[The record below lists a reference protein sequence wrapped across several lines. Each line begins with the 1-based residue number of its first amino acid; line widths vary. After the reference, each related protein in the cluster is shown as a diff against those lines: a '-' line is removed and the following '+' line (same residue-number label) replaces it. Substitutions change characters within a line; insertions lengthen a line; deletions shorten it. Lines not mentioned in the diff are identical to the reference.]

1 MMKNEKITIVP
12 VIAVGV
18 SPMDKVQS
26 IIDSFTPDMYL
37 ICAESWCARAG
48 KGETMESISEKWAGK
63 LSEHPNRVERITC
76 IAKTK
81 DGRESFSRLYDI
93 VRKDDKIV
101 DFVQFRDD
109 NMVMES
115 NKLT

>member
-1 MMKNEKITIVP
+1 MMKNEKITIAP
-12 VIAVGV
+12 IIAIGV

-26 IIDSFTPDMYL
+26 VIDEVLPDMYL
-37 ICAESWCARAG
+37 ICAETWTACAD
-48 KGETMESISEKWAGK
+48 KGETIDSLSEKWAGK
-63 LSEHPNRVERITC
+63 MSEHPNRVERITC

-81 DGRESFSRLYDI
+81 NGRESFSRLYDI
-93 VRKDDKIV
+93 VRKDGKII

>member
-1 MMKNEKITIVP
+1 MEKNKKITIAP
-12 VIAVGV
+12 IIGIGI

-26 IIDSFTPDMYL
+26 VIDEFLPDMYL
-37 ICAESWCARAG
+37 ICAETWTARAG
-48 KGETMESISEKWAGK
+48 VDETIEDINKKWAGRM
-63 LSEHPNRVERITC
+63 SEHPNRVERIAC
-76 IAKTK
+76 IGKTK

-93 VRKDDKIV
+93 VRKDGKMV
-101 DFVQFRDD
+101 DFVQFCDD

>member
-1 MMKNEKITIVP
+1 
-12 VIAVGV
+12 
-18 SPMDKVQS
+18 MDKVQGV
-26 IIDSFTPDMYL
+26 IDEFLPDMYL
-37 ICAESWCARAG
+37 ICAETWTASAE
-48 KGETMESISEKWAGK
+48 KGETIDSLSEKWGGK
-63 LSEHPNRVERITC
+63 MSEHPNRVERITF